1 MTPSTVS
8 TATLPANKQFDA
20 WCSWF
25 QPVFNVDP
33 NGQEMGGFLAHCTTW
48 TLDTALLC
56 RVATPA
62 IKVRRDSAMI
72 RRDHLDHWNIAIG
85 LGGAATG
92 LEAGHQNH
100 TVPSGVP
107 FILSLGTI
115 VSSERE
121 ADERVQLYF
130 TRDQFP
136 SLNPLLD
143 RASGHP
149 LNTPLG
155 HLLADFM
162 LLLERNLPTMNA
174 EDQPGLSAALQAM
187 LAACIS
193 PTQDRLA
200 EAEMLTQL
208 TQMERIRV
216 AVRRRIASSRLGPAM
231 LCRDVG
237 VSRSQL
243 YRILESEGGVAR
255 YIQHFRLQ
263 EAFARLGDA
272 AADSTVATIAT
283 EHGFCDASSF
293 SRAFRREFGVTP
305 TEVRAAAKIGVPI
318 QRCSKPALATD
329 LPTLQSCLQAL

>member
-8 TATLPANKQFDA
+8 TGTLPAHQQFDA

-25 QPVFNVDP
+25 QPVFTVDP
-33 NGQEMGGFLAHCTTW
+33 NGKETEGFLARCTTW

-72 RRDHLDHWNIAIG
+72 RRDHLDHWNIAVG

-92 LEAGHQNH
+92 LEAGYQNH

-107 FILSLGTI
+107 FILSLGNA
-115 VSSERE
+115 VSSERA

-136 SLNPLLD
+136 SLNLLLD
-143 RASGHP
+143 HASGHP

-162 LLLERNLPTMNA
+162 LLLERNLPAMNA
-174 EDQPGLSAALQAM
+174 EDQPGLNAAVRAM

-193 PTQDRLA
+193 PTRDRLA
-200 EAEMLTQL
+200 EAKMLTQV

-216 AVRRRIASSRLGPAM
+216 AVRRRMASPRLGPAM

-243 YRILESEGGVAR
+243 YRILESEGGAAR

-272 AADSTVATIAT
+272 TVHSTVATIAT
-283 EHGFCDASSF
+283 DHGFCDASSF

-305 TEVRAAAKIGVPI
+305 TEVQAAARIGVPI
-318 QRCSKPALATD
+318 RRGSKPALATD
-329 LPTLQSCLQAL
+329 LPTLKSCLQAL